1 MGLGIEFF
9 DLGIVLEGLGMS
21 REISLLTGNCIRF
34 TYNPERIKYE

>member
-21 REISLLTGNCIRF
+21 RENSG
-34 TYNPERIKYE
+34 IKFVVTRETAGYRLNTA